1 MTVIESIFPAT
12 IKKGDHRTTLCLV
25 IDTTGNER
33 TGQAVCS
40 EAEFNAVEQ
49 ESKAFAD
56 AIGQPGARIPDSHY
70 EHKVTQVLTITTR
83 MGKEHHGV
91 DRAYSKELAA
101 ALRAAADWIDD
112 GNEGDD
118 ASFGNSFMHF
128 HTA

>member
-1 MTVIESIFPAT
+1 MTVIESITPIT
-12 IKKGDHRTTLCLV
+12 MKQGDHRKTFCLV
-25 IDTTGNER
+25 TDTSGNAR
-33 TGQAVCS
+33 TGQSICS

-70 EHKVTQVLTITTR
+70 KREVTQVLTITTS